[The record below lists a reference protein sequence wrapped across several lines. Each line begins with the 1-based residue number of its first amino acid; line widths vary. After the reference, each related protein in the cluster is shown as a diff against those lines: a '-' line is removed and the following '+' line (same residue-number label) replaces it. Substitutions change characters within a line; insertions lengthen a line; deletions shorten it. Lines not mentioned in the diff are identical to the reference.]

1 MQSEA
6 LDRIRLVFTLF
17 DADGNGRVE
26 AVDFDVMSARV
37 TAVATGSDDAAR
49 HRLTSA
55 LRRYWATLAAEL
67 DADGDGSITFE
78 EFADRVLSPESF
90 EDTVVEFAEALA
102 ALGDPDGDGWIERP
116 LFVALMTAIGFDEVN
131 TNALF
136 DSFGP
141 SPDDEVLV
149 RVWVEAIKDYYR
161 PEKAGIAG
169 DRLVTG

>member
-1 MQSEA
+1 MQPEA

-17 DADGNGRVE
+17 DTDGNGRIE
-26 AVDFDVMSARV
+26 AEDFDTMTLRV
-37 TAVATGSDDAAR
+37 VTVATESDDAAR
-49 HRLTSA
+49 DRLSSA
-55 LRRYWATLAAEL
+55 LRRYWSTLVAEL
-67 DADGDGSITFE
+67 DADGDGTITFD
-78 EFADRVLSPESF
+78 EFSDRVLSPELF
-90 EDTVVEFAEALA
+90 EDTIAEFAEALA

-116 LFVALMTAIGFDEVN
+116 LFVALMTAIGFDEAN

-141 SPDDEVLV
+141 SPDDEVQV